1 MLEQREVQ
9 PQARESQHSKR
20 RGFALK
26 ASVRGMALS
35 ITGFKLLA
43 FRTLKEQI
51 SVALSLG
58 QFVLQPQET
67 IISDCLKTH

>member
-1 MLEQREVQ
+1 MMEQREVQ

-26 ASVRGMALS
+26 ATPNIGVRGMALS
-35 ITGFKLLA
+35 IIGFKLLA

-51 SVALSLG
+51 SVVLSLG
-58 QFVLQPQET
+58 QFVL
-67 IISDCLKTH
+67 